1 MKKKDINKVTS
12 QLNILPTVANLLN
25 LEYHPNYYLMPD
37 AFDNK
42 YKGLVFFSDYS
53 WYDGNVYVDNGKV
66 TNGKNISEQEL
77 EEKNNLV
84 NKLIKIN
91 DTVLT
96 TDYFKNV
103 KSLQSWSDFFTILVD
118 MVLVG
123 KVLVDMDNNN
133 NNLVY

>member
-1 MKKKDINKVTS
+1 
-12 QLNILPTVANLLN
+12 
-25 LEYHPNYYLMPD
+25 MPD
-37 AFDNK
+37 AFDDN

-84 NKLIKIN
+84 NKLVKIN

-103 KSLQSWSDFFTILVD
+103 KSLQS
-118 MVLVG
+118 
-123 KVLVDMDNNN
+123 
-133 NNLVY
+133 